1 MQKLANSIL
10 ATIVDVLLSSQT
22 NTNTKNTLLT
32 FQASNKMAIQSLIA
46 LPLDVFSKKE
56 RERIMKAW
64 LPSSPDQQTTDPL
77 YGPMALDPQVLAL
90 KVKILHRP
98 ILYEVK
104 KRGTWP
110 ILTC

>member
-1 MQKLANSIL
+1 MIVQRLANYFL

-22 NTNTKNTLLT
+22 STNEALVT
-32 FQASNKMAIQSLIA
+32 FHASNKMAIQSLIS

-64 LPSSPDQQTTDPL
+64 LPSNSKHVTNVL
-77 YGPMALDPQVLAL
+77 YESTALDPQLLAL

-98 ILYEVK
+98 SLYEV
-104 KRGTWP
+104 RNPGAVWM
-110 ILTC
+110 LTC